1 MSLSSAWRFSGVF
14 QGPGRRW
21 PKKKPSGSDSE
32 EEEQVGQGLSSLGF
46 LGVCGGLSDAP
57 LGVSRVGLATVA
69 GSAAREVILSSE
81 EAQFQP
87 MLGSGLV
94 SPVSDRS
101 EMPISEPPNPCARGG
116 PGLRAASRPAPG
128 CAVRAAAAARLPQG
142 PPPPSTSGRPRPP
155 PARERVLRCSPAG
168 WVREAFGARRPGTR
182 GESYGPRCSR
192 LGVAV
197 GGRGAAGVGSTA
209 WGWDQGFRPG
219 RLPPSMFSL
228 SRRPLPL

>member
-14 QGPGRRW
+14 QGLGRRW

-57 LGVSRVGLATVA
+57 LGVSRVGLATVE

-155 PARERVLRCSPAG
+155 PARPPGSESCAAAPPGGFGRPSERAGQGRAVRATGPVARVWGLRWEDGALLEWAG
-168 WVREAFGARRPGTR
+168 QHGDGTR
-182 GESYGPRCSR
+182 GS
-192 LGVAV
+192 
-197 GGRGAAGVGSTA
+197 
-209 WGWDQGFRPG
+209 DPG
-219 RLPPSMFSL
+219 DY
-228 SRRPLPL
+228 PLLCLA